1 MSYKYSKVS
10 KTKQVYLG
18 SETLNQVST
27 GLLTASV
34 MSVNSTIL
42 NRVTTSSSYKMN
54 YSHYFIGVDTV
65 NATGSVYLNL
75 PSATGSLAGR
85 SYVIKDETGLAD
97 INNIY
102 VQVSGSDSIDG
113 ESFIILE
120 SPYASINVYTDGIS
134 KWFVY

>member
-1 MSYKYSKVS
+1 MSYKYSKS
-10 KTKQVYLG
+10 KAAILG
-18 SETLNQVST
+18 TETLINQVST

-34 MSVNSTIL
+34 MFVNSTIL
-42 NRVTTSSSYKMN
+42 NRVTTSSSYEMN
-54 YSHYFIGVDTV
+54 YSHYFIGVDTT

-85 SYVIKDETGLAD
+85 SYVIKDETGAANT
-97 INNIY
+97 NNIY

-120 SPYASINVYTDGIS
+120 SPYASINIYTDGIS

>member
-1 MSYKYSKVS
+1 MSYKYSKS
-10 KTKQVYLG
+10 KQLVLG
-18 SETLNQVST
+18 TETLINQVST

-42 NRVTTSSSYKMN
+42 NRVTTSSSYEMN
-54 YSHYFIGVDTV
+54 YTHYFIGVDTI

-85 SYVIKDETGLAD
+85 SYVIKDETGAAD
-97 INNIY
+97 QNNIY
-102 VQVSGSDSIDG
+102 IQVSGSDSIDG
-113 ESFIILE
+113 ESLIILE
-120 SPYASINVYTDGIS
+120 SPYSSVNVYTDGIS